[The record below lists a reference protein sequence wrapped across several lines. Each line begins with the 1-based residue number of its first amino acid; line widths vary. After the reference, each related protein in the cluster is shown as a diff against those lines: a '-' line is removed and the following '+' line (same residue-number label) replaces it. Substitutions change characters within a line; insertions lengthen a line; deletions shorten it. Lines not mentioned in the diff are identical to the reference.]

1 MTTHDVAYDISLS
14 FLILSFI
21 VLVIILIIIILCKK
35 KQVKGQEILPVRKS
49 AHIYSLIDIDAATD
63 GFSTR
68 RIVGQGRLGTVYTA
82 VMSRGDM
89 VVVKRIHPRLVLS
102 NAGNSTFSTVLK
114 SLCAVQHPHVVSII
128 GFSEAPG
135 ERIIVSEFV
144 SLISLEF
151 YLHGNSDGVSLLDW
165 GNRLKVAAG
174 VARGLE
180 YLHEVVVP
188 PVVHGCVK
196 SSNVLIDLKFVAK
209 ICDYGLSF
217 LAPREK
223 EGLVGYVDEE
233 FWINKKGGSKESDVY
248 GLGVILLEILSGRRS
263 GRGFNIVK
271 WALPLIKEM
280 EISQVLD
287 TRIVIPSDMKPLVR
301 LAKVAAACVGN
312 SRKNRPSILQVVAIL
327 NNLEE
332 GAVFLSFG
340 SS

>member
-14 FLILSFI
+14 FLILSFV
-21 VLVIILIIIILCKK
+21 VLVIILIIILCNK
-35 KQVKGQEILPVRKS
+35 KQVKGQEILPTRKS
-49 AHIYSLIDIDAATD
+49 AHIYSLIDVDEATE

-68 RIVGQGRLGTVYTA
+68 RLVGQGRLGTVYTG

-89 VVVKRIHPRLVLS
+89 VIVKRIHPRLVLS
-102 NAGNSTFSTVLK
+102 NA
-114 SLCAVQHPHVVSII
+114 

-144 SLISLEF
+144 GMISLEF
-151 YLHGNSDGVSLLDW
+151 YLHGNSEGVALLDW

-174 VARGLE
+174 LARGIE
-180 YLHEVVVP
+180 HLHEVVMP
-188 PVVHGCVK
+188 PIVHGCVK

-217 LAPREK
+217 LTPQEK
-223 EGLVGYVDEE
+223 EGLVGYVDDE
-233 FWINKKGGSKESDVY
+233 FWINKKGASKESDVY
-248 GLGVILLEILSGRRS
+248 GLGVVLLEILSGRRS
-263 GRGFNIVK
+263 GKGFNIVE
-271 WALPLIKEM
+271 WALPLIKETK
-280 EISQVLD
+280 ISQLLD

-312 SRKNRPSILQVVAIL
+312 SRKNRPSIVQVVAIL

-332 GAVFLSFG
+332 GALFISFG
-340 SS
+340 SL

>member
-144 SLISLEF
+144 SLI
-151 YLHGNSDGVSLLDW
+151 V
-165 GNRLKVAAG
+165 
-174 VARGLE
+174 
-180 YLHEVVVP
+180 
-188 PVVHGCVK
+188 
-196 SSNVLIDLKFVAK
+196 
-209 ICDYGLSF
+209 
-217 LAPREK
+217 
-223 EGLVGYVDEE
+223 
-233 FWINKKGGSKESDVY
+233 
-248 GLGVILLEILSGRRS
+248 
-263 GRGFNIVK
+263 
-271 WALPLIKEM
+271 
-280 EISQVLD
+280 
-287 TRIVIPSDMKPLVR
+287 
-301 LAKVAAACVGN
+301 
-312 SRKNRPSILQVVAIL
+312 
-327 NNLEE
+327 
-332 GAVFLSFG
+332 
-340 SS
+340 